1 LDLIIAYFG
10 INNPSYEE
18 TMRPIKGEGETLL
31 PGNRTPQ
38 LLGNRTSSR
47 VLLGLAALA
56 LGLSSFAVLSS
67 GSRRSTSAATL
78 DSNGLG
84 SPFAPAPQNDVK
96 LPSAEAETD
105 ACVLSSSGP
114 VLDGYDVVAYHS
126 LAEDDGA
133 ILGSAEYSATY
144 EGYTFYFSN
153 EANKKSFEKKPSE
166 WAPQWGGFCSYGI
179 SSESFWTYDTIKTSG
194 PMANPNSWLI
204 FVSSTKKSLTHPF

>member
-96 LPSAEAETD
+96 L
-105 ACVLSSSGP
+105 
-114 VLDGYDVVAYHS
+114 LDGYDVVAYHS